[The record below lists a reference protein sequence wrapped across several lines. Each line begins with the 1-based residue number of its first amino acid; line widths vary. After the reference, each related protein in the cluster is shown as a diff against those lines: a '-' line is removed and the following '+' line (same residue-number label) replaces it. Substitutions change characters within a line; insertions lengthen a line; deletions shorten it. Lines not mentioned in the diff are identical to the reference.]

1 MTVADAM
8 TQASAQPVA
17 HALTQRVTVLRIDRI
32 EPHPA
37 NVREDLG
44 DLGDLARSVRRQ
56 GILQPLIVQPHP
68 DRESRYRII
77 AGHRRF
83 EAARLAGLNAV
94 PVIIRH
100 GVGDDQ
106 VLELMLVENC
116 QRRELNAME
125 RAEALG
131 ALTNRG
137 YTQDQ
142 IARQVG
148 KSISWVSYYL
158 VLLDLDAASQEKVR
172 SGELAVTKAIEAV
185 RRTRHKTRKK
195 AGGTADFAWEPD
207 YLAATHP
214 LARKAKRLC
223 DAREHT
229 MRRRIGKTACGQ
241 CWETAIREDERTVVQ
256 ASHDDGESHRTRP
269 SSVGGAR

>member
-1 MTVADAM
+1 MTTADAM
-8 TQASAQPVA
+8 TQESARPVA

-68 DRESRYRII
+68 DRQSRYRII

-83 EAARLAGLNAV
+83 EAAQLAGLNAV

-148 KSISWVSYYL
+148 KSISWVNYYL
-158 VLLDLDAASQEKVR
+158 VLLDLDPASQEKVR
-172 SGELAVTKAIEAV
+172 IGELAVTKAIEAV

-195 AGGTADFAWEPD
+195 AGSTADFTWEPD
-207 YLAATHP
+207 YLAAAHP
-214 LARKAKRLC
+214 LAKKAKRLC

-229 MRRRIGKTACGQ
+229 MRRRIGKAACGQ
-241 CWETAIREDERTVVQ
+241 CWETVIREDERTVVQ
-256 ASHDDGESHRTRP
+256 ASHDAGETSRP
-269 SSVGGAR
+269 QPASVGGAP